1 MFGSSTWSP
10 PQVSVGGQRQ
20 EREEESQER
29 PVSRQE
35 VMAERS
41 LQVQEQVSLSNCW
54 SLLQVPSCCLQ
65 AQEQEVWSSTSSVA
79 HSLEQVPPPRGQRP
93 SRTGILLEYTS
104 VNTVAARLLHLFC
117 VVVATQLCGLWHPPL
132 HLLTVTCDGVIVSTE
147 LFLGQGTATTFKRT
161 TCWREKRWWLAHLV
175 PGLAGSSAPQGPAD
189 VGTSAGHAGHCDS
202 IQGGRRTGGRS

>member
-1 MFGSSTWSP
+1 MD
-10 PQVSVGGQRQ
+10 GGQRQ
-20 EREEESQER
+20 EQEEESQER

-54 SLLQVPSCCLQ
+54 SLLQLPSCCLQ

-117 VVVATQLCGLWHPPL
+117 VVVGTQLCGLWHPPL

-147 LFLGQGTATTFKRT
+147 LFLGQGTATTFERRT
-161 TCWREKRWWLAHLV
+161 YWREKRW
-175 PGLAGSSAPQGPAD
+175 
-189 VGTSAGHAGHCDS
+189 
-202 IQGGRRTGGRS
+202 